1 MYTRVIKRET
11 QPPRLFL
18 ARGRRVCRRVNIC
31 LLLRVSQG
39 LTSSSKQHRFHSNTR
54 SLSTVSITNPIYA
67 SSYFVLS
74 PAFLTNRELAM
85 AYKQEK
91 DFHHPYA
98 PYPIQVEFMNAVYT
112 TIEDG
117 CIGIFESPT
126 GRNFRP
132 SPGGRISIH

>member
-1 MYTRVIKRET
+1 
-11 QPPRLFL
+11 
-18 ARGRRVCRRVNIC
+18 
-31 LLLRVSQG
+31 
-39 LTSSSKQHRFHSNTR
+39 
-54 SLSTVSITNPIYA
+54 
-67 SSYFVLS
+67 
-74 PAFLTNRELAM
+74 M

-91 DFHHPYA
+91 DFHHPYT

-132 SPGGRISIH
+132 NPGDRISIH